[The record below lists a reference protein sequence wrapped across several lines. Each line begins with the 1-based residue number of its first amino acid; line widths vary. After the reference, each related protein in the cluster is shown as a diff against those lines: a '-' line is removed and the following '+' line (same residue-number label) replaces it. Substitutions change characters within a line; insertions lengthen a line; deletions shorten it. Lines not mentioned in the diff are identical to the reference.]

1 MNTFAPPA
9 GDGLCD
15 SHPSGRQ
22 TIRGA
27 SATIITLRQV
37 DASLSCATVI
47 RSFIYGLPALL
58 LTLIAVAFVSVS
70 LLSTKKKNEMSIG
83 TLGEPSTLNPIQHA
97 DAAAGEV
104 LAVIFNG
111 LLKYD
116 ANLEITTDLA
126 KSFTLTQTTTVFYAD
141 TNAALTALLR
151 LQGEKSRW
159 HEWKLN
165 SASIREQ
172 SLILELG
179 EPGMDASRKIVSLFD
194 EGTLAPLHIVRVDLQ
209 EKATETLEAFRG
221 TSAGSQI
228 IREWI
233 ESSAAFEVTVMGD
246 ADGFLKELEK
256 FLSTKADLKARVAI
270 VQTDQFLAEPE
281 VVFSLRDDVRWHDG
295 KPFTSRDVAFTY
307 RAIMDDATA
316 SPRKPD
322 FLYIL
327 RVETPDAH
335 TVRVIYRKPYSPALS
350 SWMIG
355 MLPAHILEGKPPEW
369 WAVNFNRN
377 PLGTGPFRFDKWKT
391 NEYLRVTRNP
401 DYFNAPGPWLDS
413 IVFRVLPDQLALRL
427 AFETRQ
433 VDFWSV
439 DPWAVGHFE
448 KDQRFD
454 LFSSPSS
461 SYTYVGWNLRRDIF
475 QDERVRRALAHA
487 VNVPE
492 MIKYILYGHGVQ
504 STGIFT
510 PNMWFFDPNVRPFVY
525 DPEKARQL
533 LAEAGWKPGKDGILE
548 KDGQRFSFTLITNN
562 GNEIRRDI
570 ATLVQDDLKKLGI
583 EVNIEL
589 YEWAVFLKNF
599 INKGSF
605 DAMVLGWALGPDYDQ
620 YQIWHSSQSNP
631 EQLNVVKYN
640 NPEVDKLLV
649 DIREEYRREKIIE
662 LAGLMQTTIY
672 REQPYLF
679 LYVPEGTSVMWK
691 DSYRIHRPGGR
702 GEWVDTPVEM
712 TKAGWGYYMDWFYRP
727 EYADLLPK

>member
-1 MNTFAPPA
+1 MDT
-9 GDGLCD
+9 
-15 SHPSGRQ
+15 
-22 TIRGA
+22 
-27 SATIITLRQV
+27 
-37 DASLSCATVI
+37 SLSCATVI
-47 RSFIYGLPALL
+47 RLFIYGVPTLL
-58 LTLIAVAFVSVS
+58 LALIAVAFVSVS

-126 KSFTLTQTTTVFYAD
+126 KSFTLTQTTTVFFAD
-141 TNAALTALLR
+141 TNTALTALLK

-159 HEWKLN
+159 QEWKLN
-165 SASIREQ
+165 SASIRER